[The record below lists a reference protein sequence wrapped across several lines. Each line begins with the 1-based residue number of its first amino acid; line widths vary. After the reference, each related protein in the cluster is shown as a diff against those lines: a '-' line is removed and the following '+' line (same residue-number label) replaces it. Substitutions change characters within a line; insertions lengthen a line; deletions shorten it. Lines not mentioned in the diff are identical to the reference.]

1 MFVGVDAN
9 IYIYIYVG
17 NLSSGRP
24 FFLTLTGVHFLL
36 LDASTTYDLY
46 IWV

>member
-9 IYIYIYVG
+9 MCVCDG